1 MQSSLLYI
9 ININV
14 MVINDGFSVK
24 LKNQRQTY
32 IYNQLGRNE
41 IESNVYEQI
50 RIYTFLSFFY
60 TLHVNVA
67 MLNELNSFFK

>member
-67 MLNELNSFFK
+67 TLNELNNFFK